1 MELHCYPDP
10 VLRQKAE
17 AVTRFDG
24 DLAGL
29 VRGMLDT
36 MHASDGLGLAAPQV
50 GVPAR
55 VAIISPEV
63 QPGREVVLVNSE
75 IVDSEGWEESDE
87 GCLSFPGIYVKI
99 GRFTR
104 VRARYQDLRGEVHE
118 IEAEALL
125 ARALQHELD
134 HLDGRLLVDRMSP
147 VQRMAQRRRLRD
159 LRDRYERRLD
169 RGKAGA

>member
-1 MELHCYPDP
+1 MELRCYPDP
-10 VLRQKAE
+10 VLRQQAE

-24 DLAGL
+24 DLADL
-29 VRGMLDT
+29 VRGMLET
-36 MHASDGLGLAAPQV
+36 MHSSEGLGLAAPQV
-50 GVPAR
+50 GVSAR
-55 VAIISPEV
+55 VAIISPDV
-63 QPGREVVLVNSE
+63 QPGREVVLVNPE

-104 VRARYQDLRGEVHE
+104 VRARYQDLQGEVRE
-118 IEAEALL
+118 IEAEGLL

-134 HLDGRLLVDRMSP
+134 HLDGRLLVNRMSP
-147 VQRMAQRRRLRD
+147 VQRMAQRRRLHE

-169 RGKAGA
+169 REKADA